1 MFQSLSLADALAAAS
16 RAVSAGET
24 TMRYPTGFSP
34 LDLYLNDGFRPRELI
49 LVAGRQGVGKT
60 TFAMQVCRSVAMSGL
75 PVVVLSFEHDD
86 RTLVERL
93 VALEAAYGGVGASLP
108 ARRIVERLRGQGTH
122 APDPVLDDVLAGVST
137 WAPLVQIVGPT
148 AESPTMSIAD
158 IAMVVAEATR
168 RHGHS
173 PLVIVDYLQKIAMEG
188 ETDDVRSGR
197 VAVALKELA
206 MTSNCPVLAIT
217 AADREGLVAGQ
228 RLLIHHLRGA
238 AVLAYESDVIL
249 LFNDKYDVVARQHLV
264 YDASNAARM
273 HDVTVVSLEKNRG
286 GLDGV
291 HLQFTKHFESNR
303 YDPQGSEVSEQLV
316 DQRLY
321 D

>member
-1 MFQSLSLADALAAAS
+1 MFQSLSLADAISAAS
-16 RAVSAGET
+16 RAASRGEAT
-24 TMRYPTGFSP
+24 LRYPTGFVP
-34 LDLYLNDGFRPRELI
+34 LDLYLNEGFRPRELI
-49 LVAGRQGVGKT
+49 VVAGRQGVGKT
-60 TFAMQVCRSVAMSGL
+60 TFAMQVCRSVAKSGL
-75 PVVVLSFEHDD
+75 PVVVISFEHDD

-93 VALEAAYGGVGASLP
+93 VALEAAYVGVGASLP
-108 ARRIVERLRGQGTH
+108 ARRVVERLRGH
-122 APDPVLDDVLAGVST
+122 APQLDTHLDDVMAQVST

-148 AESPTMSIAD
+148 AESPTMSTAD
-158 IAMVVAEATR
+158 IAMVVEHATE
-168 RHGHS
+168 RHGRA

-206 MTSNCPVLAIT
+206 MSSNCPVLAIT
-217 AADREGLVAGQ
+217 AADREGLIAGQ

-249 LFNDKYDVVARQHLV
+249 LLNDKYDIVARQHLV
-264 YDASNAARM
+264 YDAPNAARM
-273 HDVTVVSLEKNRG
+273 HDVTVVSVEKNRG

-303 YDPQGSEVSEQLV
+303 YDPEGSEVSEQLV